1 MCLLIKQSLWIGMVG
16 DCMAYGKYSDDPLED
31 SLFRDDVLR
40 MQEEL
45 DEEIRRNETGTD
57 NKRGTVGASLLIL
70 GLIAV
75 FLLWFFFG

>member
-57 NKRGTVGASLLIL
+57 NKRGTVGASLLIF